1 VIDIKLQFTY
11 ASLSKKI
18 FSKIFTKEKNMPERL
33 SNKKA
38 IITGASNGI
47 GRAAALLFAREGASL
62 VLADVNEPSLRLV
75 REEIMK
81 MGGDVV
87 IRKTNVSSEDEIKAL
102 ISLALEKYTNIDIL
116 VNNAGI
122 SGGLDV
128 LEDQKSE
135 EWHQVYDV
143 NVMGPVYATKH
154 IIAHMKAR
162 RSGSIINIASV
173 AGILSGA
180 GGNAYSAS
188 KAALINFT
196 KTSACEVGAH
206 NVRINAIC
214 PGLIETGMTQPF
226 FELARS
232 VGKENQLGKYSE
244 LKRAASP
251 EEVAWAILFLASD
264 EASYITGQA
273 LPVDGG
279 ITASMSVPGRKI

>member
-1 VIDIKLQFTY
+1 
-11 ASLSKKI
+11 
-18 FSKIFTKEKNMPERL
+18 MPERL

>member
-1 VIDIKLQFTY
+1 MLIFKLIQGLKM
-11 ASLSKKI
+11 A
-18 FSKIFTKEKNMPERL
+18 ERL
-33 SNKKA
+33 KGKNA

-47 GRAAALLFAREGASL
+47 GRASALLFAREGANL
-62 VLADVNEPSLRLV
+62 VLADVNETGLRMV
-75 REEIMK
+75 EEEIK
-81 MGGDVV
+81 DMGGNVV
-87 IRKTNVSSEDEIKAL
+87 IRKTDVSSEEEIKAL
-102 ISLALEKYTNIDIL
+102 INLALDKFTNIDIL

-122 SGGLDV
+122 GGGLDA

-135 EWHQVYDV
+135 EWHLVYDI

-154 IIAHMKAR
+154 VIAHMKER
-162 RSGSIINIASV
+162 RCGSIINIASV
-173 AGILSGA
+173 AGLMSGA

-196 KTSACEVGAH
+196 KTSACEVGAF

-226 FELARS
+226 FEWARS
-232 VGKENQLGKYSE
+232 TGKENQLGKYCE

-264 EASYITGQA
+264 EASYLTGQA
-273 LPVDGG
+273 IPVDGG

>member
-1 VIDIKLQFTY
+1 MAHRLKG
-11 ASLSKKI
+11 
-18 FSKIFTKEKNMPERL
+18 KN
-33 SNKKA
+33 A

-47 GRAAALLFAREGASL
+47 GRASALLFASEGANL
-62 VLADVNEPSLRLV
+62 VLADINETGLQQV
-75 REEIMK
+75 EKEIK
-81 MGGDVV
+81 IKEGKV
-87 IRKTNVSSEDEIKAL
+87 IIQKTDVSSEEEIKEL
-102 ISLALEKYTNIDIL
+102 INLALEKFINIDIL

-122 SGGLDV
+122 SGGLNT

-135 EWHQVYDV
+135 EWQKVYDV
-143 NVMGPVYATKH
+143 NVMGPVYTTKH

-162 RSGSIINIASV
+162 RYGSIINIASV
-173 AGILSGA
+173 AGIMSGA

-196 KTSACEVGAH
+196 KTSACEVGAY

-226 FELARS
+226 FEWARS
-232 VGKENQLGKYSE
+232 TGKENQLGKYCE

-264 EASYITGQA
+264 ESSYMTGQA
-273 LPVDGG
+273 IPVDGG
-279 ITASMSVPGRKI
+279 ITASMSIPGRKI

>member
-1 VIDIKLQFTY
+1 M
-11 ASLSKKI
+11 A
-18 FSKIFTKEKNMPERL
+18 ERL
-33 SNKKA
+33 KGKNA

-47 GRAAALLFAREGASL
+47 GRASALLFAAEGANL
-62 VLADVNEPSLRLV
+62 VLADVNESDLLKV
-75 REEIMK
+75 EKEIK
-81 MGGDVV
+81 NLGGNVI
-87 IRKTNVSSEDEIKAL
+87 IRKTDVSSEEEIKAL
-102 ISLALEKYTNIDIL
+102 INVALEKFNAIDIL

-135 EWHQVYDV
+135 EWLKVYEV
-143 NVMGPVYATKH
+143 NVLGPVYATKH
-154 IIAHMKAR
+154 IMAHMKER
-162 RSGSIINIASV
+162 RRGSIINIASV
-173 AGILSGA
+173 AGLLSGA

-196 KTSACEVGAH
+196 RTSACEVGSY
-206 NVRINAIC
+206 NIRINAIC

-226 FELARS
+226 FEWARS
-232 VGKENQLGKYSE
+232 VGKENQLGKYCE

-251 EEVAWAILFLASD
+251 EEVAWAIVFLASD

-273 LPVDGG
+273 IPVDGG

>member
-1 VIDIKLQFTY
+1 MLLWHGKRALIKTLKTQEQKM
-11 ASLSKKI
+11 SG
-18 FSKIFTKEKNMPERL
+18 RL
-33 SNKKA
+33 NGKSA
-38 IITGASNGI
+38 IITGASSGI
-47 GRAAALLFAREGASL
+47 GRASALLFAREGANL
-62 VLADVNEPSLRLV
+62 VLADVNETNLCLV
-75 REEIMK
+75 RDEIAN
-81 MGGDVV
+81 MGGAVI
-87 IRKTNVSSEDEIKAL
+87 IRKTDVSSEDEIKTL
-102 ISLALEKYTNIDIL
+102 ISLALEKFTNIDIL

-122 SGGLDV
+122 SGGLDN
-128 LEDQKSE
+128 LEDQRSE
-135 EWHQVYDV
+135 EWHQVYEV

-154 IIAHMKAR
+154 IIAHMKKR

-196 KTSACEVGAH
+196 RTSASEVGAH

-214 PGLIETGMTQPF
+214 PGFIETGMTQPF

-232 VGKENQLGKYSE
+232 VGKENQLGKYCE
-244 LKRAASP
+244 LKRAAVP

-279 ITASMSVPGRKI
+279 ITASMSIPGRKI